1 MPAGALTVVGTGIE
15 IGGHFTP
22 QARVAWE
29 SAEEALFL
37 VADPV
42 AATLLTELNPRAR
55 SLHEH
60 YRPGRPRLEAYE
72 AMIGEMLSPLR
83 EGRSV
88 CAAFYGHP
96 GIFVF
101 PGHEAVRRARQEG
114 FEARLFPGISSL
126 DCLWS
131 DLGVDPALAG
141 CQIYNASD
149 FLHDRRTPDTQAL
162 LILLQ
167 ISVIGQDS
175 HTEQPD
181 WSRLPSLIDYLRG
194 FYPGEHEVIG
204 YEASPYVVAQPN
216 VERVRLLD
224 LASAPLTSAM
234 TLVVPPVGG

>member
-1 MPAGALTVVGTGIE
+1 MPAGVLTVIGTGIE

-42 AATLLTELNPRAR
+42 AATVLAELNPRAR

-72 AMIGEMLSPLR
+72 AMLDDMLAPLQD
-83 EGRSV
+83 GRSV

-96 GIFVF
+96 GIFVY
-101 PGHEAVRRARQEG
+101 PGHEAVRRAREEG
-114 FEARLFPGISSL
+114 FEARLFPGISAL

-131 DLGVDPALAG
+131 DLGFDPALAG
-141 CQIYNASD
+141 CQIYNATD
-149 FLHDRRTPDTQAL
+149 FLVDQRTPDTKAT

-167 ISVIGQDS
+167 ISVIGQPS
-175 HTEQPD
+175 HVEHAD
-181 WSRLPSLIDYLRG
+181 WSRLPSLIDYLRV
-194 FYPGEHEVIG
+194 FYPAEHEVIG
-204 YEASPYVVAQPN
+204 YEASPYVVARPN
-216 VERVRLLD
+216 IERVRLDD

-234 TLVVPPVGG
+234 TLVVPPLVA